1 MAFPLGLM
9 ATMAGREVWLT
20 GDRFMEYG
28 YISDPLVSE
37 VRGWPGTRL
46 EASGYWEGIH
56 IRDWLG
62 PQKAWIY
69 DHLSGF

>member
-1 MAFPLGLM
+1 MRRYNIYIYIYIYIYTYLTVHSLSTEVMAFLLGLM

-37 VRGWPGTRL
+37 VRG
-46 EASGYWEGIH
+46 
-56 IRDWLG
+56 
-62 PQKAWIY
+62 
-69 DHLSGF
+69 

>member
-9 ATMAGREVWLT
+9 AIMAGREVWLT

-37 VRGWPGTRL
+37 VPT
-46 EASGYWEGIH
+46 
-56 IRDWLG
+56 
-62 PQKAWIY
+62 AWGVKTQRSQ
-69 DHLSGF
+69 DV

>member
-9 ATMAGREVWLT
+9 AIMAGREVWLT

-37 VRGWPGTRL
+37 AVRG
-46 EASGYWEGIH
+46 ASR
-56 IRDWLG
+56 RDWMGGVLG
-62 PQKAWIY
+62 PLLAFI
-69 DHLSGF
+69 